1 MADTS
6 PPVADRLRPFFALKC
21 RNFYRQFPIRNPVR
35 IPAAGHQGDIM
46 GVAGKHFPSHVQ
58 KAPEEESD
66 AVAPLSPPSDER
78 VRKESRFGHLL
89 NRPEF
94 AAISGAVLVF
104 AVFACAA
111 GGSGMFA
118 LDGVMNWSQVSA
130 YLGLLAVGA
139 CLLMIAGEFDLS
151 IGSMIG
157 FAGMMVAIPSVYFHW
172 PLSLS
177 ILFAFAGSMALGALN
192 GYLVMRTRLPSFI
205 VTLAFLFILRGL
217 TLALSI
223 MVADRTIISG
233 VGDLAQNDWIAN
245 TLFHGVALH
254 GFFTN
259 LAHMGIGKLLDNGE
273 PLVPG
278 IPKVI
283 LWWFAL
289 AAVGAFVLAK
299 TRYGNWILAVGGDAN
314 AAKNVGVPVRRVKI
328 SLFVL
333 TAFCSCLFAVLQVCD
348 IGSAAADRGLQ
359 KEFEA
364 IIAAVIGGTL
374 LTGGYGSVV
383 GACFGALIF
392 GVVQIGITYT
402 NVSSDWFRVFLGVM
416 LLIAVLFNHYVRRRV
431 SQG

>member
-1 MADTS
+1 
-6 PPVADRLRPFFALKC
+6 
-21 RNFYRQFPIRNPVR
+21 
-35 IPAAGHQGDIM
+35 M
-46 GVAGKHFPSHVQ
+46 GVAGKHFPSHATDDTQ
-58 KAPEEESD
+58 DSRAGQPSP
-66 AVAPLSPPSDER
+66 AGPVATDER
-78 VRKESRFGHLL
+78 VRRESWFGHLL
-89 NRPEF
+89 GRPEF
-94 AAISGAVLVF
+94 AAISGTVLVF
-104 AVFACAA
+104 AVFAIGA
-111 GGSGMFA
+111 GGSGMFD
-118 LDGVMNWSQVSA
+118 LDGVMNWSQVAA
-130 YLGLLAVGA
+130 YLGILSVGA

-157 FAGMMVAIPSVYFHW
+157 FAGMMVAIPTMYFHW
-172 PLSLS
+172 PIALS
-177 ILFAFAGSMALGALN
+177 ILFAFAGCIALGALN

-223 MVADRTIISG
+223 MFADRTIVSG
-233 VGDLAQNDWIAN
+233 VGDIAKADYVTN
-245 TLFHGVALH
+245 LLFHGTAFKGLFVAL
-254 GFFTN
+254 
-259 LAHMGIGKLLDNGE
+259 AHIGIGKMLDNGQ

-278 IPKVI
+278 VPKVI

-289 AAVGAFVLAK
+289 VAIGAFTLAK
-299 TRYGNWILAVGGDAN
+299 TRYGNWVLAVGGDAN

-328 SLFVL
+328 SLFML

-374 LTGGYGSVV
+374 LTGGYGSVI
-383 GACFGALIF
+383 GAAFGALIF

-402 NVSSDWFRVFLGVM
+402 NIDSDWFRVFLGVM

-431 SQG
+431 AQS

>member
-1 MADTS
+1 
-6 PPVADRLRPFFALKC
+6 
-21 RNFYRQFPIRNPVR
+21 
-35 IPAAGHQGDIM
+35 M
-46 GVAGKHFPSHVQ
+46 GVAGKHFPQHVEPGT
-58 KAPEEESD
+58 AEAERAS
-66 AVAPLSPPSDER
+66 ASPADTDER
-78 VRKESRFGHLL
+78 VRKESWFGHLL

-104 AVFACAA
+104 LVFAFAA
-111 GGSGMFA
+111 GSSGMFN

-130 YLGLLAVGA
+130 YLGILSVGA

-172 PLSLS
+172 PISLA
-177 ILFAFAGSMALGALN
+177 ILFAFAGSMLLGALN

-223 MVADRTIISG
+223 MFADRTIVSG
-233 VGDLAQNDWIAN
+233 VGDLAQQDWFAN

-254 GFFTN
+254 DFFTM
-259 LAHMGIGKLLDNGE
+259 LAHHGIGTLLDNGQA
-273 PLVPG
+273 LVPG

-289 AAVGAFVLAK
+289 AAICAFVLAK
-299 TRYGNWILAVGGDAN
+299 TRSGNWILAVGGDAN

-416 LLIAVLFNHYVRRRV
+416 LLLAVLFNHYVRRRV
-431 SQG
+431 AQS

>member
-1 MADTS
+1 
-6 PPVADRLRPFFALKC
+6 
-21 RNFYRQFPIRNPVR
+21 
-35 IPAAGHQGDIM
+35 M
-46 GVAGKHFPSHVQ
+46 GVAGKHFPSHATDDTQ
-58 KAPEEESD
+58 DPRAGQPSP
-66 AVAPLSPPSDER
+66 AGPVATDER
-78 VRKESRFGHLL
+78 VRRESWFGHLL
-89 NRPEF
+89 GRPEF
-94 AAISGAVLVF
+94 AAISGTVLVF
-104 AVFACAA
+104 AVFAIGA
-111 GGSGMFA
+111 GGSGMFD
-118 LDGVMNWSQVSA
+118 LDGVMNWSQVAA
-130 YLGLLAVGA
+130 YLGILSVGA

-157 FAGMMVAIPSVYFHW
+157 FAGMMVAIPTMYFHW
-172 PLSLS
+172 PIALS
-177 ILFAFAGSMALGALN
+177 ILFAFAGCIALGALN

-223 MVADRTIISG
+223 MFADRTIVSG
-233 VGDLAQNDWIAN
+233 VGDIAKADYLTN
-245 TLFHGVALH
+245 LLFHGTAFKGLFVAL
-254 GFFTN
+254 
-259 LAHMGIGKLLDNGE
+259 AHIGIGKMLDNGQ

-278 IPKVI
+278 VPKVI

-289 AAVGAFVLAK
+289 VAIGAFTLAR

-314 AAKNVGVPVRRVKI
+314 AAKNVGVPVKRVKI
-328 SLFVL
+328 SLFML

-374 LTGGYGSVV
+374 LTGGYGSVI
-383 GACFGALIF
+383 GAAFGALIF

-402 NVSSDWFRVFLGVM
+402 NIDSDWFRVFLGVM

-431 SQG
+431 AQS